1 MLGSATWLHKI
12 FTISQGVLLW
22 FFNEFSS
29 IWTIQMDSWRGGGRF
44 LKMRFVMVSVGW
56 EVTMEKAVCR
66 AQAGGIHNQRRRI
79 KELGEEYGKDIT
91 KETEGKNPNKRRW
104 RIKLGELLLFPPS
117 VLTPPLHLLVGKRTQ
132 RFRLLDGSR
141 RFFNHLYLL
150 LNNSMGRQGEVG
162 SDSQR
167 FQQIVQ

>member
-1 MLGSATWLHKI
+1 MNFRAFERFKWIL
-12 FTISQGVLLW
+12 
-22 FFNEFSS
+22 
-29 IWTIQMDSWRGGGRF
+29 GGGGEISKNAICYGKRR
-44 LKMRFVMVSVGW
+44 MGSNHGEGSMQGPGR
-56 EVTMEKAVCR
+56 
-66 AQAGGIHNQRRRI
+66 GIHNQRRRI